1 MDMRPQ
7 RRLARRR
14 RTLRAVR
21 SISYVGWWNLR
32 AGRIVSAPYVNT
44 LRQTLARRE
53 VLSDVQGEG
62 RSLKA

>member
-1 MDMRPQ
+1 LRDAAA
-7 RRLARRR
+7 LF
-14 RTLRAVR
+14 RAVR